1 MEPKPKT
8 DPYQETTLTQET
20 AVELD
25 LDTADNVTDF
35 ISVPAGTYLCSIS
48 EVREGKTR
56 NGDARW
62 SMRLTVAEG
71 EYAGRF
77 ASFDSL
83 VFSKRGLNR
92 VRKVLAALGL
102 PSRGRVDI
110 KPENLEGRR
119 AFVEVRPSEYM
130 SPSGD
135 TIRQNEV
142 PYDGYRPMGDEGGEG
157 DDEDTMADVPF

>member
-1 MEPKPKT
+1 M
-8 DPYQETTLTQET
+8 
-20 AVELD
+20 ELD
-25 LDTADNVTDF
+25 LDTSDNVTDF

-48 EVREGKTR
+48 EIREGKTR

-71 EYAGRF
+71 EFTGRF

-102 PSRGRVDI
+102 PSKGRVEI
-110 KPENLEGRR
+110 EPEHLEGRK

-142 PYDGYRPMGDEGGEG
+142 PYDGYRPQVEG
-157 DDEDTMADVPF
+157 DGEDLTAEVPF

>member
-1 MEPKPKT
+1 MK
-8 DPYQETTLTQET
+8 
-20 AVELD
+20 LD
-25 LDTADNVTDF
+25 LDEADNVTDF
-35 ISVPAGTYLCSIS
+35 ISVPAGTYLCTIS

-62 SMRLTVAEG
+62 SLRLTVAEG

-92 VRKVLAALGL
+92 VRKVLKALGL
-102 PSRGRVDI
+102 PSKGKVEITPKD
-110 KPENLEGRR
+110 LEGCK

-130 SPSGD
+130 APSGD

-142 PYDGYRPMGDEGGEG
+142 PYDGYRSVVDDKDGE
-157 DDEDTMADVPF
+157 DLIAEVPF

>member
-1 MEPKPKT
+1 MK
-8 DPYQETTLTQET
+8 
-20 AVELD
+20 VD
-25 LDTADNVTDF
+25 LDDGDNVTDF
-35 ISVPAGTYLCSIS
+35 ISVPQGTYLCSIS

-62 SMRLTVAEG
+62 SLRLTVAEG
-71 EYAGRF
+71 EYTGRF

-102 PSRGRVDI
+102 PSKGKVEITPKD
-110 KPENLEGRR
+110 LEGRQ

-130 SPSGD
+130 TPSGD

-142 PYDGYRPMGDEGGEG
+142 PYDGYRPMAEEQDGE
-157 DDEDTMADVPF
+157 ELMAEVPF

>member
-1 MEPKPKT
+1 M
-8 DPYQETTLTQET
+8 
-20 AVELD
+20 ELD
-25 LDTADNVTDF
+25 LDAADNVTDF
-35 ISVPAGTYLCSIS
+35 ISVPAGTYLCNVS

-62 SMRLTVAEG
+62 SLRLTVAEG

-102 PSRGRVDI
+102 PSKGKVEITPKD
-110 KPENLEGRR
+110 LEGRR

-130 SPSGD
+130 TPSGD

-142 PYDGYRPMGDEGGEG
+142 PYDGYRPVGEEEDDGDLI
-157 DDEDTMADVPF
+157 ADVPF

>member
-1 MEPKPKT
+1 M
-8 DPYQETTLTQET
+8 
-20 AVELD
+20 ELD
-25 LDTADNVTDF
+25 LDTSDNVTDF

-48 EVREGKTR
+48 EIREGKTR

-71 EYAGRF
+71 EFTGRF

-102 PSRGRVDI
+102 PSKGRVEI
-110 KPENLEGRR
+110 EPEDLEGRK

-135 TIRQNEV
+135 MIRQNEV
-142 PYDGYRPMGDEGGEG
+142 PYDGYRPLVKEDGE
-157 DDEDTMADVPF
+157 DLTAEVPF

>member
-1 MEPKPKT
+1 M
-8 DPYQETTLTQET
+8 
-20 AVELD
+20 ELD
-25 LDTADNVTDF
+25 LGTSDNVTDF

-48 EVREGKTR
+48 EIREGKTR

-71 EYAGRF
+71 EFTGRF

-102 PSRGRVDI
+102 PCKGRVEITPKD
-110 KPENLEGRR
+110 LEGRK

-135 TIRQNEV
+135 RIRQNEV
-142 PYDGYRPMGDEGGEG
+142 PYDGYRPMGAQDGEG
-157 DDEDTMADVPF
+157 EDLTAEVPF

>member
-1 MEPKPKT
+1 M
-8 DPYQETTLTQET
+8 
-20 AVELD
+20 ELD
-25 LDTADNVTDF
+25 LDAADNVTDF

-62 SMRLTVAEG
+62 SLRLTVTEG
-71 EYAGRF
+71 EYTGRF

-102 PSRGRVDI
+102 PSKGRVEITPQD
-110 KPENLEGRR
+110 LEGKK
-119 AFVEVRPSEYM
+119 AFVEVRPSEYVT
-130 SPSGD
+130 PSGD

-142 PYDGYRPMGDEGGEG
+142 PYDGYRPMGDEKEA
-157 DDEDTMADVPF
+157 EDLIAEVPF